1 MKLWKRL
8 TVMLLAAVMTV
19 SAVPAIGVSAE
30 AETLETTE
38 IEVDY
43 LASGKTVTIAGEKF
57 ETTITDLSLS
67 DKKLTET
74 DLKNIGKLKKLK
86 TLWLTSCE
94 LKSLSFLKN
103 LTKLENLGL
112 FWNSGITSFS
122 PLKDLKNLKTLN
134 LSQTGIKSLSSLKN
148 LTNLK
153 KLSIADSLTENNI
166 SSIAPLKNL
175 TKLDE
180 LYLDTPSI
188 TDASSLKYLTNLKSL
203 TLFGNNLSKLPSL
216 KKLTKLEELHLYNF
230 SLADISPLSNLKGLK
245 VLTFAYACKV
255 SDLSFLKK
263 LGNMEELVFECPID
277 CSDFSALAD
286 MKHLK
291 SLRICIKDLDHFDTS
306 SLKLLS
312 SLENL
317 RFVDYDGLIGAKIT
331 VDFVE
336 AVRKALPNC
345 SVNGQTY
352 GGRGF

>member
-8 TVMLLAAVMTV
+8 AAGLLAAVMAV
-19 SAVPAIGVSAE
+19 SAVPASAIIAG
-30 AETLETTE
+30 AETLETANV
-38 IEVDY
+38 EVDY
-43 LASGKTVTIAGEKF
+43 LASGKTVAIAGEKY
-57 ETTITDLSLS
+57 ETTITELSLS

-103 LTKLENLGL
+103 LTKLEDLGL
-112 FWNSGITSFS
+112 FWNSEITSLS
-122 PLKDLKNLKTLN
+122 PLKNLKKLKTLN
-134 LSQTGIKSLSSLKN
+134 LNKTGVKSLSSLKN

-153 KLSIADSLTENNI
+153 KLSVVEENI
-166 SSIAPLKNL
+166 SNLAPLKKL
-175 TKLDE
+175 TKLEE
-180 LYLDTPSI
+180 LYLETPSV
-188 TDASSLKYLTNLKSL
+188 TDASSIKYLTNLKSL
-203 TLFGNNLSKLPSL
+203 TLFGNNLSKFPSL
-216 KKLTKLEELHLYNF
+216 KKLTKLEELHLYNL
-230 SLADISPLSNLKGLK
+230 SLADMSPLSNLNGLK
-245 VLTFAYACKV
+245 VLTFAYACKI

-291 SLRICIKDLDHFDTS
+291 SLRICVKDLDHFDTS

-317 RFVDYDGLIGAKIT
+317 RFVDYDGFIGASIT

-336 AVRKALPNC
+336 TVRKALPNC